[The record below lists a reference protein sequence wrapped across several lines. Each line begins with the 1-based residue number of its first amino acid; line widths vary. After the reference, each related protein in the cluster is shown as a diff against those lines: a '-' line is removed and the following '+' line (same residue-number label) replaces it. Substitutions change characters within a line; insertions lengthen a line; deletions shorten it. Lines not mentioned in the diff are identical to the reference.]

1 MAETGVA
8 EPHLADVVASAYEA
22 ATGGSTWFGFG
33 ALLCDLVGAQRAT
46 LRMTDGTLAN
56 LLRASDQA
64 DADYLSHYHLVD
76 PYRARFAGNFASGG
90 SPPNTVSLGQDIVP
104 RSQLL
109 LGEYFTDYAAR
120 HGQQH
125 MMGGTIGLAQPL
137 PIGLHRDA
145 TAGAFTENESRKL
158 EFVLPHLTR
167 ALQLRSR
174 MVQDMKT
181 RAVETTALDA
191 LSLCVIVVDAG
202 MRVLHANSAAVALTA
217 GSRAGL
223 RIFAP
228 ARDGLRLAAR
238 HRDDS
243 RHLEHLVAAAAAG
256 GSGGSLRVR
265 AQPDD
270 VPETAS
276 LAVLVSPAPNRFATR
291 QSGQLPPGLASGTA
305 LVVARELAQPLAVA
319 PARLSDLYGLTHAE
333 AAIAVSLAGGV
344 TAEDVARGR
353 QVSLDTVRSQVRTVL
368 RKTNAANLRDFERI
382 LALVSAS

>member
-1 MAETGVA
+1 VDET
-8 EPHLADVVASAYEA
+8 HLTDVVASAYEA
-22 ATGGSTWFGFG
+22 ATGGSTWFEFG

-46 LRMTDGTLAN
+46 LRMTDGTLTN

-64 DADYLSHYHLVD
+64 DADYLDHYHLVD

-90 SPPNTVSLGQDIVP
+90 SPPNSVSLGQDIMP
-104 RSQLL
+104 RSRLL
-109 LGEYFTDYAAR
+109 LSEYFTDYAVR

-125 MMGGTIGLAQPL
+125 MMGGTIGLSQPP

-145 TAGAFTENESRKL
+145 TAGAFTEDESRKL
-158 EFVLPHLTR
+158 ELVLPHLTR

-174 MVQDMKT
+174 MLQDVKI
-181 RAVETTALDA
+181 RAAETMALDA
-191 LSLCVIVVDAG
+191 LSHCVIVVDAA
-202 MRVLHANSAAVALTA
+202 MHVLHANSAAVALTA
-217 GSRAGL
+217 GSRSGL

-228 ARDGLRLAAR
+228 GRGGLRLAAR

-270 VPETAS
+270 VSEMAS
-276 LAVLVSPAPNRFATR
+276 LAVLVSPAPTRFAAGQSR
-291 QSGQLPPGLASGTA
+291 QPLPGLASGTA
-305 LVVARELAQPLAVA
+305 LVVARELARPLAVA

-344 TAEDVARGR
+344 TAEGVARGR

>member
-1 MAETGVA
+1 VD

-22 ATGGSTWFGFG
+22 ATGGSTWFEFG
-33 ALLCDLVGAQRAT
+33 ALLCELVGAQRAT
-46 LRMTDGTLAN
+46 LRMTDGTLTN

-64 DADYLSHYHLVD
+64 EADYLSHYHLVD
-76 PYRARFAGNFASGG
+76 PYRARFAGDLASGG
-90 SPPNTVSLGQDIVP
+90 SPPNSVSLGQDIMS
-104 RSQLL
+104 RSRLL
-109 LGEYFTDYAAR
+109 LSEYFTDYAAR
-120 HGQQH
+120 YGQQH
-125 MMGGTIGLAQPL
+125 MMGGTIGLSQPL

-145 TAGAFTENESRKL
+145 TAGAFTKDESRKL
-158 EFVLPHLTR
+158 ELVLPHLAR
-167 ALQLRSR
+167 ALQLRGR

-181 RAVETTALDA
+181 RDAEMTALDA

-202 MRVLHANSAAVALTA
+202 MRVLHANAAAVALTA
-217 GSRAGL
+217 GSRSGL
-223 RIFAP
+223 RIFALG
-228 ARDGLRLAAR
+228 RGGLRLAAR

-270 VPETAS
+270 VPEMAS
-276 LAVLVSPAPNRFATR
+276 LAVLVSPAPPRFAAV
-291 QSGQLPPGLASGTA
+291 QSGQPPPGLASGTA